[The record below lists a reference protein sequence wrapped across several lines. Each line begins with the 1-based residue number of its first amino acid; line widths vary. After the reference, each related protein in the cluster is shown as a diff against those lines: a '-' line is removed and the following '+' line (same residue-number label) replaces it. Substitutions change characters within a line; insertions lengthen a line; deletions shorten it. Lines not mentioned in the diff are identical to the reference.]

1 MKNKA
6 VTLIEVMVTLSIFV
20 LLVIIVISSILSPK
34 IIINEKRAKEALKAV
49 SRAYE
54 LYALKHNG
62 SYNESMKNLSN
73 QSIYNP
79 PFINIDLSA
88 GTHNG
93 YNFSCISSNAGY
105 VCHARPEVFRETG
118 TRSFSACN
126 GGVLKDAPGEAAP
139 QCP

>member
-20 LLVIIVISSILSPK
+20 LLVIIIISSILSPK

-54 LYALKHNG
+54 VFASKHNG
-62 SYNESMKNLSN
+62 SYNESLKNLAN

-79 PFINIDLSA
+79 PYINIDLSA

-93 YNFSCISSNAGY
+93 YNFSCVSSNAGY
-105 VCHARPEVFRETG
+105 VCQARPEIFKETG
-118 TRSFSACN
+118 TKAFSACN
-126 GGVLKDAPGEAAP
+126 GGVLREASAEAAP
-139 QCP
+139 PCP